1 MERIVI
7 KMKRIIKKAAAAFL
21 ALTMAVGLTSCQV
34 NEKEWAYRV
43 GDTELSAGVYRIFQL
58 EAFTA
63 AKAMVEDSSKS
74 LFEQQIE
81 GKDAADW
88 INDTVDEHVRTCMA
102 AEAELKDMGLI
113 PLSQEDQNA
122 IESSAQASW
131 DPETTTTLTAKSVYG
146 PYGVGYDSFKQYI
159 YYNGLVSLLMEA
171 RYGENGTEP
180 ISDVDLANYLLD
192 NYYAAHMCY
201 YSVSSTETDAT
212 IVADAYNNYV
222 EEYNE
227 GKIKWE
233 DIRESEQY
241 RTDSTNTNP
250 VQENVIFPKEDAEN
264 TMPETLRIGFDNTEP
279 GKAFT
284 TSDEGVLY
292 FFVTFNQDQA
302 MEYVTT
308 QRSQFLSEFKG
319 QEVYEEMTQKSE
331 EMGIEKNESLIKKY
345 DLKQLEKDVNQNASK
360 AAQSRQTE
368 SVAPASSG
376 TAQDASSPSSA
387 VASESSAS

>member
-1 MERIVI
+1 M
-7 KMKRIIKKAAAAFL
+7 
-21 ALTMAVGLTSCQV
+21 ALTMAVSLTSCQV

-43 GDTELSAGVYRIFQL
+43 GDTQLPAGVYRIFQL

-74 LFEQQIE
+74 VLEQEIE
-81 GKDAADW
+81 GKNAADW
-88 INDTVDEHVRTCMA
+88 INDTVDEHIRTCMA

-122 IESSAQASW
+122 IESSAKASW
-131 DPETTTTLTAKSVYG
+131 DPETTSALTAKSVYG

-159 YYNGLVSLLMEA
+159 YYNGLVSLLLEA

-180 ISDVDLANYLLD
+180 ISDVDLANYLLE

-201 YSVSSTETDAT
+201 YGVSSTESDAT
-212 IVADAYNNYV
+212 VVADAYNNYV

-227 GKIKWE
+227 GNIKWE

-250 VQENVIFPKEDAEN
+250 VQENVIFPKEDSES

-308 QRSQFLSEFKG
+308 QRSQFLSEYKG
-319 QEVYEEMTQKSE
+319 QTVYEEMTQKGE
-331 EMGIEKNESLIKKY
+331 EMGIEKNDGLLKKY
-345 DLKQLEKDVNQNASK
+345 DLKQLEKDVNKNTSK
-360 AAQSRQTE
+360 AAQSKAAQSKQE
-368 SVAPASSG
+368 QSIAPASSG
-376 TAQDASSPSSA
+376 TAQGASSASSA
-387 VASESSAS
+387 AASESSAS

>member
-1 MERIVI
+1 
-7 KMKRIIKKAAAAFL
+7 MKKVIKKATAVFL
-21 ALTMAVGLTSCQV
+21 ALTMAMSLASCQV
-34 NEKEWAYRV
+34 NEKEWAYKV
-43 GDTELSAGVYRIFQL
+43 GDTEVPAGVYRIFQL

-63 AKAMVEDSSKS
+63 AKGLVEDSSKS

-88 INDTVDEHVRTCMA
+88 INDTVDEHIRTCMA
-102 AEAELKDMGLI
+102 AEAELKEMGLI

-122 IESSAQASW
+122 IESSAKASW
-131 DPETTTTLTAKSVYG
+131 DPETTSTLTAKSIYG

-159 YYNGLVSLLMEA
+159 YYNGLVSLLLEA

-201 YSVSSTETDAT
+201 YSVTSTETNAT
-212 IVADAYNNYV
+212 VVADAYNNYV

-227 GKIKWE
+227 GNVTWE

-241 RTDSTNTNP
+241 RTDSVNTSP

-264 TMPETLRIGFDNTEP
+264 TMPETLRLGFDNTEP

-284 TSDEGVLY
+284 TSDEGILY

-319 QEVYEEMTQKSE
+319 EEIYAEMTQKSE
-331 EMGIEKNESLIKKY
+331 EMGIERNDSLIKKY
-345 DLKQLEKDVNQNASK
+345 DLKQLEKDVNKNTSK
-360 AAQSRQTE
+360 AAQSRQE
-368 SVAPASSG
+368 QSIAPASSG
-376 TAQDASSPSSA
+376 TVIESSSPASA
-387 VASESSAS
+387 GESVAS